1 LILLLAYSNLIN
13 SDEVESNQ
21 PPLKSRF
28 TKKIDVDKIEKS
40 WQKGDGSIELENE
53 YEHQAKVAA
62 KRSKNKGMSIPSD
75 PNELAKAIKKDP
87 LAFKNNKSSGA
98 AVMFFVDLRF
108 KRPNGRSWTKKSVD
122 TLAKRWTSLLTSG
135 SLGANV
141 FNIGDKDG
149 EGKLLVN
156 VEKGWN
162 ALEAMKFVA
171 SQPETLK
178 LTRDNKDYTAADL
191 GIKDPDDD
199 DDDDDEL

>member
-1 LILLLAYSNLIN
+1 
-13 SDEVESNQ
+13 
-21 PPLKSRF
+21 
-28 TKKIDVDKIEKS
+28 
-40 WQKGDGSIELENE
+40 
-53 YEHQAKVAA
+53 
-62 KRSKNKGMSIPSD
+62 
-75 PNELAKAIKKDP
+75 
-87 LAFKNNKSSGA
+87 
-98 AVMFFVDLRF
+98 
-108 KRPNGRSWTKKSVD
+108 
-122 TLAKRWTSLLTSG
+122 
-135 SLGANV
+135 V